1 MLHIPA
7 RERYSQAVVETK
19 QSGSGKVGDDTHNI
33 SACCRQPAS
42 VVVSIK
48 PLVAPLVVAGLPMTS
63 LLAETPDATISKTDV
78 FGHVLEDWV
87 RSPSQVVYSVA
98 PSVGAISIHASY
110 IK

>member
-1 MLHIPA
+1 M
-7 RERYSQAVVETK
+7 QAVVETK

-48 PLVAPLVVAGLPMTS
+48 PLVASLVVAG
-63 LLAETPDATISKTDV
+63 LLAETPDATMSKTDV

-87 RSPSQVVYSVA
+87 RSPSQVVYSVV
-98 PSVGAISIHASY
+98 PSVGVISIHASY

>member
-1 MLHIPA
+1 M
-7 RERYSQAVVETK
+7 
-19 QSGSGKVGDDTHNI
+19 SGKVGDDTHNI
-33 SACCRQPAS
+33 SACCRQPVS

-48 PLVAPLVVAGLPMTS
+48 PLVASLVVAV
-63 LLAETPDATISKTDV
+63 LLAETPDATISKTVV

-98 PSVGAISIHASY
+98 PSVGIISIHASY

>member
-1 MLHIPA
+1 MLHVPA

-42 VVVSIK
+42 IVVSIK
-48 PLVAPLVVAGLPMTS
+48 LLVAPLVVGGLLMTS
-63 LLAETPDATISKTDV
+63 LLAKTPDVTMSKTDV

-98 PSVGAISIHASY
+98 PSVGIISIHASY

>member
-63 LLAETPDATISKTDV
+63 LLAETPDATIWKTDV

-87 RSPSQVVYSVA
+87 RSPSQVVYSVV
-98 PSVGAISIHASY
+98 PSVDVVRTRVLY